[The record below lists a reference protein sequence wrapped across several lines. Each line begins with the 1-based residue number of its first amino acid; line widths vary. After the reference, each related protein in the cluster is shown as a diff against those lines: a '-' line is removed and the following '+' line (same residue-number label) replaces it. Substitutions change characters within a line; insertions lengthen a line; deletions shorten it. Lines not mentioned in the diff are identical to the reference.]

1 MKTFWASQLRKAS
14 CIWQWSEPY
23 GYSRAFQ
30 YLVFLHLDCCP
41 RLVHVLPLSM
51 LRGRKFTPGSLSQLE
66 TLEITWC
73 GDLREVF
80 PLETNAKRYV
90 KQQPQPVTLD
100 FPGLK
105 RIHLHELPRLHS
117 ICGVRMS
124 APNLETIKIR
134 GCWSLKRLPDV
145 GGGDKAVECDCE
157 KEWWDRL
164 EWDDGS
170 QATRYKPTHS
180 RYYKKTLLR
189 SSVLR

>member
-1 MKTFWASQLRKAS
+1 MKQLK
-14 CIWQWSEPY
+14 
-23 GYSRAFQ
+23 
-30 YLVFLHLDCCP
+30 
-41 RLVHVLPLSM
+41 
-51 LRGRKFTPGSLSQLE
+51 
-66 TLEITWC
+66 
-73 GDLREVF
+73 
-80 PLETNAKRYV
+80 
-90 KQQPQPVTLD
+90 QPVTLD

-164 EWDDGS
+164 EWDDGLAGDPL
-170 QATRYKPTHS
+170 QADPLAVLQEDPAQELCSPVIPLAHHAIYKVHRFSHLNWLIIVSLPS
-180 RYYKKTLLR
+180 CNALLSNLLQMR
-189 SSVLR
+189 PFTAGSPDSASAAVRLICV